1 MPAQTRTQHAR
12 RTTAGSTA
20 GTTARRTARLAV
32 RTAVPAAALAL
43 LLAGCGGQAFP
54 ETEPVGGDT
63 SSAGASSTSAPS
75 SSSSATTTASASAA
89 TAAGP
94 AATGTGRSAS
104 VVITAPTEGERLPA
118 GPMGIVGQGSAPEG
132 TLLYRITQADGTV
145 LSDGYT
151 DAGANGQ
158 VGDFSIPQ
166 TVQKGTC
173 TPCTAE
179 VWVPDESA
187 GEGTVPTGAAKVT
200 FTVG

>member
-12 RTTAGSTA
+12 RTTA

-43 LLAGCGGQAFP
+43 LLAGCGGQASP
-54 ETEPVGGDT
+54 ETEPVGGGT
-63 SSAGASSTSAPS
+63 SSAGASGTSAPPS

-132 TLLYRITQADGTV
+132 TLLYRITQADGAV

-166 TVQKGTC
+166 TVQEGTC